1 MKTTN
6 REVLCRAVGILEG
19 TAYGA
24 AQRVIDAVA
33 LACELIDSI
42 LDDDEEKEDGE

>member
-6 REVLCRAVGILEG
+6 REILCRAVGILEG
-19 TAYGA
+19 VSYGA

-33 LACELIDSI
+33 LACELIDSVI
-42 LDDDEEKEDGE
+42 NDDEEDEE